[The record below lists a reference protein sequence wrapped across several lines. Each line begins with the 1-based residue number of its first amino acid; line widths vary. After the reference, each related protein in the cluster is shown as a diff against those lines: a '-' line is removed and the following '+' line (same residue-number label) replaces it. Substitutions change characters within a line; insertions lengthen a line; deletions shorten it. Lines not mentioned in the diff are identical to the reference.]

1 MSDSEALLQA
11 VRFWDVGSAIAV
23 LGCGG
28 CDGEALRRNQKIK
41 LPHLRMARDPL
52 NLSLHAKPVEPP
64 LVPLE
69 LYKKSNS
76 P

>member
-1 MSDSEALLQA
+1 MDKLTQYRQIVQEILKEY
-11 VRFWDVGSAIAV
+11 
-23 LGCGG
+23 
-28 CDGEALRRNQKIK
+28 GEAQPTYGNIEVETIFDTERDHYQIV
-41 LPHLRMARDPL
+41 HRDPL
-52 NLSLHAKPVEPP
+52 NLSLHAKPVKPP

>member
-1 MSDSEALLQA
+1 
-11 VRFWDVGSAIAV
+11 
-23 LGCGG
+23 
-28 CDGEALRRNQKIK
+28 
-41 LPHLRMARDPL
+41 MARDPL
-52 NLSLHAKPVEPP
+52 NLSLHAKPVKPP